1 MPKRKMKDD
10 LHFRFELQD
19 SERDALQAWTISNS
33 FNNVASGVGS
43 LLMPFSDAFKT
54 IVAAIIAKEGVDWLL
69 NKSEE
74 VATKLFKDEVDKH
87 LNSYQEYRDSFLDKR
102 KEVAQTAANEGRELT
117 QKEKDYIN
125 QRPISLE
132 DYTKSKDKEKVSI
145 KNPIMEWFYWSKLG

>member
-117 QKEKDYIN
+117 QQEKDYIN
-125 QRPISLE
+125 QRPVSLE
-132 DYTKSKDKEKVSI
+132 DYTKSKVTEKASI
-145 KNPIMEWFYWSKLG
+145 KNPIMKWFYWDKLS

>member
-33 FNNVASGVGS
+33 FNNVASGIGS

-74 VATKLFKDEVDKH
+74 VATKLFKDEVEKYVD
-87 LNSYQEYRDSFLDKR
+87 SYKEYRQSLLDRK
-102 KEVAQTAANEGRELT
+102 KEVAQTAHNEGRELT
-117 QKEKDYIN
+117 EKEKEFIN
-125 QRPISLE
+125 QRPLSLE
-132 DYTKSKDKEKVSI
+132 EWTKSKAKEKVSI
-145 KNPIMEWFYWSKLG
+145 KNPIMEWFYWSKLS

>member
-1 MPKRKMKDD
+1 MPKRKMKND

-33 FNNVASGVGS
+33 FNNVASGIGS

-87 LNSYQEYRDSFLDKR
+87 LGSFQEYRNSFLEKR
-102 KEVAQTAANEGRELT
+102 KDLVEAAANEGRELT
-117 QKEKDYIN
+117 QEEKDFIN
-125 QRPISLE
+125 QRPLSLE
-132 DYTKSKDKEKVSI
+132 DYTKSKVTEKVSI
-145 KNPIMEWFYWSKLG
+145 KNPIMDWFYWSKL

>member
-117 QKEKDYIN
+117 QQEKDYIN
-125 QRPISLE
+125 QRPVSLE
-132 DYTKSKDKEKVSI
+132 DYTKSKAKEKVSI
-145 KNPIMEWFYWSKLG
+145 KNPIMEWIYWSKLG

>member
-74 VATKLFKDEVDKH
+74 VATKLFKYEVDKH

-117 QKEKDYIN
+117 QQEKDYIN
-125 QRPISLE
+125 QRPVSLE
-132 DYTKSKDKEKVSI
+132 DYTKSKVTEKASI
-145 KNPIMEWFYWSKLG
+145 KNPIMKWFYWDKLS

>member
-10 LHFRFELQD
+10 LHFRFELQE

-69 NKSEE
+69 DKSTQL
-74 VATKLFKDEVDKH
+74 ATKLWEDEVQAH
-87 LNSYQEYRDSFLDKR
+87 LGTYQEYRNSFLNRAKDI
-102 KEVAQTAANEGRELT
+102 AQKAHDEGRELT
-117 QKEKDYIN
+117 EEEKEIIN
-125 QRPISLE
+125 QRPLSLE
-132 DYTKSKDKEKVSI
+132 EWTKSKTKEKVSI
-145 KNPIMEWFYWSKLG
+145 KNPIMKWFYWDKMN

>member
-69 NKSEE
+69 NKSEQI
-74 VATKLFKDEVDKH
+74 ATKLFKDEIDKYVD
-87 LNSYQEYRDSFLDKR
+87 SYKEYRQSFLDR
-102 KEVAQTAANEGRELT
+102 AKEIATRARDEGRELT
-117 QKEKDYIN
+117 DEEKEIIN
-125 QRPISLE
+125 QRPLSLE
-132 DYTKSKDKEKVSI
+132 EWTKTKTRQKISI
-145 KNPIMEWFYWSKLG
+145 KNPIIQWFYPNL